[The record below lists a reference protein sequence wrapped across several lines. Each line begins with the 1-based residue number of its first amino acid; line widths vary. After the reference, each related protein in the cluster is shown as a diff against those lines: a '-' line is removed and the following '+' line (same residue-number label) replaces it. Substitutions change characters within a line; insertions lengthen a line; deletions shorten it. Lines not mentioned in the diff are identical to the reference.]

1 MILLRNFVFYPVFY
15 LGSAIITL
23 GAFAASGLDQRVFR
37 TIVHGWSK
45 LQRWSVEHLL
55 GSPVVVEGA
64 PMAAPALYAIK
75 HESFFEAIDACALLP
90 LPVVLAKAELF
101 RIPVWGAV
109 ARAYGLIEVDRGAGA
124 KALMTMMRA
133 ARAAVAAGRPLII
146 FPEGTRVPHGE
157 RRALQAGL
165 REIVLGRY
173 NHRVFVE
180 GCTRK
185 EHFWQ
190 VIAEHRKFY
199 KLEIK
204 LISPNILETNL
215 RARESLAALKD
226 LFGQDQV
233 SITLT
238 NDSGEL
244 RVPPHPVENYLEYIE
259 EGEGSWAVTTEG
271 KNGGKKTYSSS
282 DNIETLEI
290 SLPEQR
296 LPDHDLQFELET
308 GRPAPDGSD
317 AFIVNQILNA
327 KDKP

>member
-133 ARAAVAAGRPLII
+133 ARAAVAAGRPLVI

-157 RRALQAGL
+157 RGELQAGFAGL
-165 REIVLGRY
+165 YKVLGLPVVPVAVDSGPTYQRWL
-173 NHRVFVE
+173 
-180 GCTRK
+180 K
-185 EHFWQ
+185 
-190 VIAEHRKFY
+190 
-199 KLEIK
+199 
-204 LISPNILETNL
+204 
-215 RARESLAALKD
+215 RARPITYRFGEPIPPGLPREQIEARVLEAINAL
-226 LFGQDQV
+226 
-233 SITLT
+233 
-238 NDSGEL
+238 N
-244 RVPPHPVENYLEYIE
+244 P
-259 EGEGSWAVTTEG
+259 
-271 KNGGKKTYSSS
+271 
-282 DNIETLEI
+282 
-290 SLPEQR
+290 
-296 LPDHDLQFELET
+296 
-308 GRPAPDGSD
+308 
-317 AFIVNQILNA
+317 
-327 KDKP
+327 